1 MKFDYSLHFEFI
13 GIATSNL
20 SVFEGGRTP
29 IKLYHSKLQNENLR
43 TLALEAP
50 VDETGPIMEALSST
64 KVEWWGRHIAIL
76 LLKDA
81 HASQTS
87 ESTCDIAMI

>member
-1 MKFDYSLHFEFI
+1 M
-13 GIATSNL
+13 
-20 SVFEGGRTP
+20 
-29 IKLYHSKLQNENLR
+29 
-43 TLALEAP
+43 ALEAP